1 VRGEARPLIVHVI
14 HHLHMGGLENG
25 LVNLINHMPEQRYR
39 HAVVCVEDYSDF
51 RDRIRRPGVEVIALR
66 RSRIGVWRLRW
77 QLFRLF
83 RRLRPAVVHT
93 RNMSGLDALLPAWLA
108 GVPCRVHGEHGWDVG
123 DLDGSKPKPRLLR
136 RLHAP
141 LVQRYITVSR
151 DIERY
156 LVHRVGIAPARVQQ
170 LYNGVDTAR
179 FQPAARNRAM
189 LPEGFAGAGALVVG
203 TVGRLQ
209 PVKDQATLLRAF
221 ARLVA
226 ESPALRARMRLVV
239 VGDGALAQPLR
250 ALAGELGI
258 AALCWFAGASAEV
271 PQLLASMDVFVLPSL
286 SEGISNTIL
295 EAMASGLPVL
305 ATAVGGNVE
314 LLDDGVQGRFF
325 QPGDDAALAGLL
337 AAYADDDALRA
348 AHGAAAL
355 RQAFERFSLHS
366 MVHGY
371 LAIYDSLLAQT
382 VELAA

>member
-1 VRGEARPLIVHVI
+1 MTIEARPLIVHVI

-25 LVNLINHMPEQRYR
+25 LVNLINHMPEERYR

-51 RDRIRRPGVEVIALR
+51 RDRIRRPGVEVVALH
-66 RSRIGVWRLRW
+66 RSRIGVWRMRW
-77 QLFRLF
+77 QLWRLF
-83 RRLRPAVVHT
+83 RRWRPALVHT
-93 RNMSGLDALLPAWLA
+93 RNLSGLDALLPAWGA

-123 DLDGSKPKPRLLR
+123 DLDGSRRKPMLLR

-156 LVHRVGIAPARVQQ
+156 LVRRVGIAPARVQQ

-179 FQPAARNRAM
+179 FTPAARQRAL
-189 LPEGFAGAGALVVG
+189 LPEGFGAPGMVVVG

-221 ARLVA
+221 ALALSR
-226 ESPALRARMRLVV
+226 SPVLRAGMRLVV

-250 ALAGELGI
+250 ALAAELGI
-258 AALCWFAGASAEV
+258 DALCWFAGASSEV
-271 PQLLASMDVFVLPSL
+271 PQLLASMDLFVLPSL

-295 EAMASGLPVL
+295 EAMASGLPVV

-325 QPGDDAALAGLL
+325 QPGDDAALAALL
-337 AAYADDDALRA
+337 ADYAGDGALRA
-348 AHGAAAL
+348 AHGAAAQRHAL
-355 RQAFERFSLHS
+355 ERFSLHS

-371 LAIYDSLLAQT
+371 MAVYDSLLAQT